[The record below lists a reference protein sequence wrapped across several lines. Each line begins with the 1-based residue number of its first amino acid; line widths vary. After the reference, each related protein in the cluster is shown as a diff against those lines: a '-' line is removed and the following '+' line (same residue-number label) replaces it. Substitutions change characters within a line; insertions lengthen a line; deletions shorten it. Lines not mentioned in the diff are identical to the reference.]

1 MREFWQNLSPWLD
14 APLLVLGSTS
24 FTLRGVI
31 ATGLVL
37 VGTWLGARF
46 LRGLV
51 SRSLHR
57 ALGMERGPR
66 EAVASISYYLAWTIG
81 AIAVLQTAGIDL
93 SSLTVFAGVVGIGF
107 GLGVQNLASNFVS
120 GLVLLFEQTIRVGD
134 YIELEGVAGT
144 VEKISIRSTLL
155 RTVDDTFVIVPN
167 QYLIQH
173 QTINWSYGSHQVR
186 VHLEVGVAYGTDPL
200 GLTEALLA
208 AARSEPRV
216 LSFPEPQVW
225 LADFGDNA
233 LHFRLLF
240 WIDRPREAQPIRSAL
255 RFQIEREFRQRG
267 IEIPFPQ
274 LDVHLRRPPLPKE
287 GETIGKASVEGDR
300 LPQLDRLTA
309 PPKTAAARLGRKSLR
324 ELLQRAPYFEN
335 CREDE
340 LLALV
345 TSGYRQNFSAQ
356 TYICR
361 EGEASETFYIILSGS
376 AEVFLERTQHRIA
389 VLREGEFFGE
399 MSVLLGLPRTAS
411 VKTLEETTV
420 FVLARPHL
428 QRLLENNARL
438 SEEVAQK
445 IAERQQ
451 VLQELGILTD
461 PSDSKEDTTPL
472 EWVRQRLN
480 LIFGLQMGR

>member
-1 MREFWQNLSPWLD
+1 MQEFWQNLASWLD
-14 APLLVLGSTS
+14 TPLLGLGSAS
-24 FTLRGVI
+24 LTLRGVI

-57 ALGMERGPR
+57 ALSLERGPR
-66 EAVASISYYLAWTIG
+66 EAIASICYYLAWTIG
-81 AIAVLQTAGIDL
+81 SITALQTAGIDL
-93 SSLTVFAGVVGIGF
+93 SSLTVFAGVVGIGL

-144 VEKISIRSTLL
+144 VEKISIRSTLV

-186 VHLEVGVAYGTDPL
+186 VHVEVGVAYGTDPL
-200 GLTEALLA
+200 VLTEALLA
-208 AARSEPRV
+208 AARSDPRV
-216 LSFPEPQVW
+216 LLFPEPQVW
-225 LADFGDNA
+225 LADFGDNS
-233 LHFRLLF
+233 LNFRLLF

-274 LDVHLRRPPLPKE
+274 LDVHLRRSASPKDNETATGKLAPLPQ
-287 GETIGKASVEGDR
+287 
-300 LPQLDRLTA
+300 PPDRLTA
-309 PPKTAAARLGRKSLR
+309 PPKVAVRPNRKSLR

-335 CREDE
+335 CSEEE
-340 LLALV
+340 LLSLV
-345 TSGYRQNFSAQ
+345 ASGYRQNFSPQ

-376 AEVFLERTQHRIA
+376 AEVFLERTQQRIA
-389 VLREGEFFGE
+389 VLSAGEFFGE

-451 VLQELGILTD
+451 ILRELGILTE

-472 EWVRQRLN
+472 EWVRQRLS
-480 LIFGLQMGR
+480 LIFGLPIGR

>member
-1 MREFWQNLSPWLD
+1 MRDFWQNLGPWLD
-14 APLLVLGSTS
+14 APLLVWGEASL
-24 FTLRGVI
+24 TLRGLV

-46 LRGLV
+46 LRGV
-51 SRSLHR
+51 VARSLHR
-57 ALGMERGPR
+57 ALGLERGPR
-66 EAVASISYYLAWTIG
+66 EAIAAISYYLVWTVG
-81 AIAVLQTAGIDL
+81 AIAVLQTAGIDV

-134 YIELEGVAGT
+134 YIELEGMAGT
-144 VEKISIRSTLL
+144 VEKISIRSTLV

-173 QTINWSYGSHQVR
+173 QTINWSYGSHRVR
-186 VHLEVGVAYGTDPL
+186 VHLEVTVAYGTDPL
-200 GLTEALLA
+200 VLTEALLT
-208 AARSEPRV
+208 AARREPRV
-216 LSFPEPQVW
+216 LSVPEPQVW
-225 LADFGDNA
+225 LADFGDHG
-233 LHFRLLF
+233 LRFRLLF
-240 WIDRPREAQPIRSAL
+240 WIDRPAEAQPIRSAL
-255 RFQIEREFRQRG
+255 RFQIEREFRHRG

-274 LDVHLRRPPLPKE
+274 LDVHLRRPPLRKE
-287 GETIGKASVEGDR
+287 SETTGR
-300 LPQLDRLTA
+300 LPALDRLTA
-309 PPKTAAARLGRKSLR
+309 PPKTATGRPGRKSLR

-335 CREDE
+335 CSEEE

-345 TSGYRQNFSAQ
+345 ASGYRQNFSAQ

-376 AEVFLERTQHRIA
+376 AEVVLERAQQRIA
-389 VLREGEFFGE
+389 VLHEGEFFGE

-461 PSDSKEDTTPL
+461 PNDSKEDTTPL
-472 EWVRQRLN
+472 DWVRQRLS
-480 LIFGLQMGR
+480 LIFGLSLGR

>member
-1 MREFWQNLSPWLD
+1 MREFWQNLTPWLD
-14 APLLVLGSTS
+14 TPLLVLGNASV
-24 FTLRGVI
+24 TLRGLV
-31 ATGLVL
+31 ATGFVL
-37 VGTWLGARF
+37 VGTWAGARF

-66 EAVASISYYLAWTIG
+66 EAVASISYYVAWTVG
-81 AIAVLQTAGIDL
+81 AIVVLQTAGIDL

-134 YIELEGVAGT
+134 YIELEGTAGT

-155 RTVDDTFVIVPN
+155 RTVDDTFVILPN
-167 QYLIQH
+167 QYLIQN
-173 QTINWSYGSHQVR
+173 QTINWSYGSHEVR

-200 GLTEALLA
+200 VLTEALLA

-225 LADFGDNA
+225 LADFGNNV
-233 LHFRLLF
+233 LNFRLLF

-255 RFQIEREFRQRG
+255 RFQIEREFRHRG

-274 LDVHLRRPPLPKE
+274 LDVHLHRPPVSKE
-287 GETIGKASVEGDR
+287 SETTGKGDR
-300 LPQLDRLTA
+300 LPHLDRLMA
-309 PPKTAAARLGRKSLR
+309 PPKTTGLRPGRKSLR

-335 CREDE
+335 CREEE

-345 TSGYRQNFSAQ
+345 ASGYRQNFSAQ

-389 VLREGEFFGE
+389 VLNEGEFFGE

-451 VLQELGILTD
+451 VLQDLGILPD

-480 LIFGLQMGR
+480 LIFGLQVGR